1 MLSFLF
7 FEKSGDKKDFKV
19 LKALFISTLNKS
31 LTSDVILMICTI
43 CFGEKKNRVGVKR
56 QSKLTSP

>member
-1 MLSFLF
+1 MLSFLLLRNPVI
-7 FEKSGDKKDFKV
+7 KKIFKV

-43 CFGEKKNRVGVKR
+43 CFGEKK
-56 QSKLTSP
+56 

>member
-1 MLSFLF
+1 MSESRRKKYYVKFPF
-7 FEKSGDKKDFKV
+7 VEKSGDKKDFKV

-43 CFGEKKNRVGVKR
+43 CFGEKK
-56 QSKLTSP
+56 

>member
-7 FEKSGDKKDFKV
+7 FEKSGDKKDFEV

-43 CFGEKKNRVGVKR
+43 CFGEKK
-56 QSKLTSP
+56 